1 MDEILRERVDAALT
15 PTTVYRRLGGTALLE
30 PKERGWTTP
39 LVAADP
45 AASFRYRRESGTDGL
60 SELREWLV
68 DVGVSLD
75 PTDDGWR
82 SETAAGAIGYL
93 GYDLADEM
101 ESLPDDTVRD
111 VDLPD
116 IAFDLY
122 DTVATFGEDAVVVEA
137 VEHDRQ
143 RRPAAERV
151 ADFADRLRSGAGP
164 PAGRVDATGGTSNF
178 SREAYEQAVETVKR
192 RVREG
197 DTFQANVSQ
206 RIAFESDASPLSL
219 YAALRETNPAPYMGL
234 LEFDDHAV
242 VSTSPELL
250 LRKSGTDLRTRPI
263 AGTRPRSDDSEEDE
277 ALRAELTASEKE
289 RAEHSILVDLVRN
302 DLGMVSRHG
311 SVTVDRFLET
321 VPYAAVQHLESVV
334 TGDLRADRDLVDA
347 VRSVFPGGTV
357 TGAPKPRTLAIID
370 EVEPTERGPYTGS
383 MGRIGFDGDATLNIL
398 IRTVVSEGSRHYLQV
413 GGGVVHD
420 SDPASEYEETLQKAE
435 AILDA
440 VDLRDDPALS
450 SPRDERPRR
459 GDAPTGTAGA
469 GVGETTDVT
478 ESGNRSRTVAEGGI
492 ATTDTGNSAAGGAG
506 GAARSEASEDV
517 KIAVV
522 DNYDSFVGNLE
533 QYLGEFA
540 DVTTRRYERVPDA
553 DGIVLSPGPGRPEE
567 FPVMD
572 DVLSS
577 ADVPV
582 LGVCLGHQAIAE
594 HFGGEVGYAGRVVHG
609 KRSAVEHDGTGVF
622 AGLPEPTPVARYH
635 SLVVTEVPDDLAV
648 VARGAGEVMGL
659 AHPDRPVFGV
669 QFHPESVLTPAG
681 LDLVRN
687 FVDVVRR
694 ERVRQGPD
702 EAGAEPR

>member
-1 MDEILRERVDAALT
+1 MDAIRRERVDADLA
-15 PTTVYRRLGGTALLE
+15 PTTVYRRLGATALLE
-30 PKERGWTTP
+30 PQDRGWPTP

-45 AASFRYRRESGTDGL
+45 VASFRYRRESGTDGL
-60 SELREWLV
+60 HELREWLV
-68 DVGVSLD
+68 DVGVSPD
-75 PTDDGWR
+75 TESEGWR

-93 GYDLADEM
+93 GYDLAAEM
-101 ESLPDDTVRD
+101 ETLPDETSRD
-111 VDLPD
+111 IDLPD

-122 DTVATFGEDAVVVEA
+122 DTVARFTEDAVVVEA
-137 VEHDRQ
+137 VEHDHQ
-143 RRPAAERV
+143 RRPAAQRV
-151 ADFADRLRSGAGP
+151 ADFADRLRSGEGP
-164 PAGRVDATGGTSNF
+164 PERGVDASNVASNF
-178 SREAYEQAVETVKR
+178 SREAYERAVETVKR

-219 YAALRETNPAPYMGL
+219 YATLREANPAPYMGL
-234 LEFDDHAV
+234 LEVDGEAV

-263 AGTRPRSDDSEEDE
+263 AGTRPRGDDTEEDE
-277 ALRAELTASEKE
+277 ALRSELTTSEKE

-302 DLGMVSRHG
+302 DLGLVSRHG
-311 SVTVDRFLET
+311 SVSVDRFLET

-334 TGDLRADRDLVDA
+334 TGDLRAGHDLIDA

-398 IRTVVSEGSRHYLQV
+398 IRTVVSEGERHYLQV

-420 SDPASEYEETLQKAE
+420 SDPASEYEETLQKAR

-440 VDLRDDPALS
+440 LDVQDGSAVEPSGETPSA
-450 SPRDERPRR
+450 RDEASVER
-459 GDAPTGTAGA
+459 GDADGEPASA
-469 GVGETTDVT
+469 VGESVSGGQEGESGVT
-478 ESGNRSRTVAEGGI
+478 ERGI
-492 ATTDTGNSAAGGAG
+492 AATDAAGRSARAG
-506 GAARSEASEDV
+506 QRTEGDDV
-517 KIAVV
+517 RIALV
-522 DNYDSFVGNLE
+522 DNHDSFVGNLE

-540 DVTTRRYERVPDA
+540 SVTTRRYDRVPDA

-572 DVLSS
+572 DVLST

-582 LGVCLGHQAIAE
+582 LGVCLGHQAIAD
-594 HFGGEVGYAGRVVHG
+594 HFGGEVGYAGQVVHG
-609 KRSAVEHDGTGVF
+609 KRSAVEHDDTGVF
-622 AGLPEPTPVARYH
+622 AGLPNPTPVARYH

-648 VARGAGEVMGL
+648 VARGAGEVMGI

-669 QFHPESVLTPAG
+669 QFHPESVLSPAG
-681 LDLVRN
+681 LDLVGN
-687 FVDVVRR
+687 FVDLVRR
-694 ERVRQGPD
+694 ERTRRAD
-702 EAGAEPR
+702 EAGTGPR